1 MGLFTD
7 GFKLLKKASEPLY
20 KTPKSIQ
27 ETIEIMAV
35 AENGIFEVS
44 RNMNYDVLS
53 KFIDENK
60 TKITEV
66 IVLGHSMLGVDE
78 PYYRDVIVPKLK
90 DVHWDVYWHK
100 FDDASIFIEKYKLPE
115 AKSKEW

>member
-1 MGLFTD
+1 MRAKYTLRTKLRFVLR
-7 GFKLLKKASEPLY
+7 GFRDCIEP
-20 KTPKSIQ
+20 
-27 ETIEIMAV
+27 
-35 AENGIFEVS
+35 
-44 RNMNYDVLS
+44 
-53 KFIDENK
+53 ENK
-60 TKITEV
+60 YYY
-66 IVLGHSMLGVDE
+66 LGVDE

>member
-1 MGLFTD
+1 M
-7 GFKLLKKASEPLY
+7 
-20 KTPKSIQ
+20 
-27 ETIEIMAV
+27 
-35 AENGIFEVS
+35 
-44 RNMNYDVLS
+44 
-53 KFIDENK
+53 
-60 TKITEV
+60 
-66 IVLGHSMLGVDE
+66 LGHSMLGVDE

>member
-1 MGLFTD
+1 
-7 GFKLLKKASEPLY
+7 
-20 KTPKSIQ
+20 
-27 ETIEIMAV
+27 
-35 AENGIFEVS
+35 
-44 RNMNYDVLS
+44 MNYDVLS

-115 AKSKEW
+115 AKSKEWSIKCWKQNRTFILWIMVYIMTWIRREMERLEQKI